1 MSLFKTIVAAVDF
14 SGTSGEV
21 VQALGEIAA
30 PDSEIYLVHVVA
42 EPLQQPWTVEAPG
55 IDVAALRD
63 TWVAQAA
70 ARLKA
75 LEIPAR
81 GRVNK
86 QVLVG
91 TPAEEIVRFARRSGA
106 DLIVMGTHGYGPVR
120 RFLLGSVADRVVRE
134 ASCPVLLFPHRDLR
148 GPKVRRENEAFAFD
162 SR

>member
-21 VQALGEIAA
+21 VESLGEIAG
-30 PDSEIYLVHVVA
+30 PDSEVYLVHVVA

-55 IDVAALRD
+55 FDVAALRE

-70 ARLKA
+70 RRLNA
-75 LEIPAR
+75 LDAPAR
-81 GRVNK
+81 VQVSR

-91 TPAEEIVRFARRSGA
+91 TPAEEIARFARQHGA

-148 GPKVRRENEAFAFD
+148 GPKVRREIEAFAIN

>member
-21 VQALGEIAA
+21 VQSLGEIAG
-30 PDSEIYLVHVVA
+30 PDSEVHLVHVVA

-55 IDVAALRD
+55 IDMAALRE

-70 ARLKA
+70 RRLNA
-75 LEIPAR
+75 LDAPVR
-81 GRVNK
+81 GQVSR

-91 TPAEEIVRFARRSGA
+91 TPAEEIARFARQHGA

-148 GPKVRRENEAFAFD
+148 GPKVRREIEAFAIN

>member
-14 SGTSGEV
+14 SGTSGDV
-21 VQALGEIAA
+21 VEALGEIVRT
-30 PDSEIYLVHVVA
+30 DSEIHLVHVVA

-55 IDVAALRD
+55 IDVAALRE
-63 TWVAQAA
+63 TWVAQAS
-70 ARLKA
+70 RQLNA
-75 LEIPAR
+75 LDVPVR
-81 GRVNK
+81 GRVSRH
-86 QVLVG
+86 VLVG
-91 TPAEEIVRFARRSGA
+91 TPAEEIVRFALQNGA

-148 GPKVRRENEAFAFD
+148 GPKVRRETEAFALN